1 MSGRNLI
8 IRYEDKTSQTPSLTS
23 ASGRNLQEVGVD
35 SGSGVHVHFFH
46 LETVELI
53 LDLLRQLWGQAIAS
67 SRLAPPVIHFRME
80 GVIDGA
86 LRRPI
91 DVPFFDR
98 RRGNRPVW
106 LSSIR
111 VLARH
116 TSQNRSRCIQ
126 PRMVV
131 REIQP
136 VRKRFSVDVTFERR
150 EGLRKG
156 IIGRGG
162 SVAGTIQTIRTLRRN
177 LGKRPRFSLIG
188 IFG

>member
-1 MSGRNLI
+1 MKC
-8 IRYEDKTSQTPSLTS
+8 KTVRHGLLTPICK
-23 ASGRNLQEVGVD
+23 RDLQKVGVD
-35 SGSGVHVHFFH
+35 SGSRVHVHFFH

-53 LDLLRQLWGQAIAS
+53 LDLLRQLWRQAIAS

-80 GVIDGA
+80 GVVDGA

-98 RRGNRPVW
+98 RRGDRSVW

-111 VLARH
+111 VLERH

-131 REIQP
+131 WEIQP

-150 EGLRKG
+150 EGL
-156 IIGRGG
+156 
-162 SVAGTIQTIRTLRRN
+162 
-177 LGKRPRFSLIG
+177 
-188 IFG
+188 